1 MTEIHQ
7 FLPVLRKGDA
17 TGDHTLRIRDVLS
30 DMGIGS
36 QVWCQHNDTRDRRL
50 ARDFREFDQ
59 YRSSRRSAE
68 PTWVLYQ
75 ASTGSPV
82 ADYVLARPEPK
93 MIDYHNMSPAHL
105 WEPWEPHRAVELEM
119 GRRQLAA
126 LAKETQLALADS
138 SYNEL
143 ELIELG
149 YENTAVVPI
158 LLELDDLATAADGAV
173 VAQLEDEKARGGAT
187 WLFVSQIMP
196 HKAHHDLIKAFAVYR
211 RVFDPGAR
219 LYIAGF
225 PGCLSYLDALKAFV
239 ARLGL
244 DDAVRIH
251 ERVPQAAMMAYYT
264 AADVYVSVSEHEGF
278 SVTALEAMA
287 HDLPVVAYGAAAVP
301 ATVADAG
308 VVLRDKTPS
317 VVATAVHRV
326 LSDDGLRAR
335 LTANGRRRIQDFR
348 LETTVAKLRSLISD
362 LVATA

>member
-17 TGDHTLRIRDVLS
+17 TGDHTLRIRDVLR
-30 DMGIGS
+30 DMGIVS
-36 QVWCQHNDTRDRRL
+36 HVWCQHNDTRDRRL
-50 ARDFREFDQ
+50 ARDFRDFDN
-59 YRSSRRSAE
+59 YRPSG
-68 PTWVLYQ
+68 PTWILYQ

-82 ADYVLARPEPK
+82 ADYVLGRPERK
-93 MIDYHNMSPAHL
+93 LIDYHNMSPAHL

-126 LAKETQLALADS
+126 LAKETELALADS
-138 SYNEL
+138 AYNEL
-143 ELIELG
+143 ELIDLG
-149 YENTAVVPI
+149 YHNTAVVPI
-158 LLELDDLATAADGAV
+158 LLELEELATEADTDLLRRLV
-173 VAQLEDEKARGGAT
+173 DEKAGGGST
-187 WLFVSQIMP
+187 WVFVSQIMP
-196 HKAHHDLIKAFAVYR
+196 HKAQHDLIKAFSVYR
-211 RVFDPGAR
+211 RVFDPQAR

-225 PGCLSYLDALKAFV
+225 PGCMGYYDALEAFV
-239 ARLGL
+239 AELDL

-251 ERVPQAAMMAYYT
+251 APVPEAEKMAYYA
-264 AADVYVSVSEHEGF
+264 AADVYVSLSEHEGF

-308 VVLRDKTPS
+308 VVLRDKTPT

-326 LSDDGLRAR
+326 VSDHDLRAR

-348 LETTVAKLRSLISD
+348 LEKTADTLRSLIGD
-362 LVATA
+362 LVASAG

>member
-1 MTEIHQ
+1 VTEIHQ

-17 TGDHTLRIRDVLS
+17 TGDHTLRIRDVLR
-30 DMGIGS
+30 DMGIVS
-36 QVWCQHNDTRDRRL
+36 HIWCQHNDTRDRRL
-50 ARDFREFDQ
+50 ARDFRDFDA
-59 YRSSRRSAE
+59 YRPSGQA
-68 PTWVLYQ
+68 WVLYQ

-82 ADYVLARPEPK
+82 ADYVIARPEPK
-93 MIDYHNMSPAHL
+93 IIDYHNMSPSHL
-105 WEPWEPHRAVELEM
+105 WEAWEPHRAVELEM

-138 SYNEL
+138 AYNEL
-143 ELIELG
+143 ELIDLG
-149 YENTAVVPI
+149 YDNTAVVPI
-158 LLELDDLATAADGAV
+158 LLELDELASTADPGRVRA
-173 VAQLEDEKARGGAT
+173 LEAEKAKGGAT

-196 HKAHHDLIKAFAVYR
+196 HKAHHDLVMAFAIYR
-211 RVFDPGAR
+211 RVFDPDAR

-225 PGCLSYLDALKAFV
+225 PGCLGYLDAVREFV
-239 ARLGL
+239 SALGL

-251 ERVPQAAMMAYYT
+251 APVSEEEKMAFFT

-278 SVTALEAMA
+278 SVPPLEAMA
-287 HDLPVVAYGAAAVP
+287 HDVPVVAYGAAAVP

-326 LSDDGLRAR
+326 LSDGALRNQ

-348 LETTVAKLRSLISD
+348 FETTAEKLRGLIRD
-362 LVATA
+362 LIAA